1 MAYING
7 LQMAGFDP
15 NHLVSGMILQVRT
28 DGGEKL
34 SIRGC
39 PGINCEGIRL
49 SVICVVG
56 NLCLSLTQVLIRYI
70 DIIDSSWHIHPN
82 LPKNFRRSLNS
93 WRFFSYCWQL
103 VITFLPVIYCKFRD
117 LGDGAAEKTNHE
129 MLEVFPTLVQRKMA
143 CSRFGR
149 ARNAVWWIGMIRS
162 SPWTT
167 RPVPWRRWHVAKTNI
182 HLNANTT
189 KVAGNFFVGFGS
201 ERWQGEIWNERFK
214 I

>member
-70 DIIDSSWHIHPN
+70 DIIDSS
-82 LPKNFRRSLNS
+82 
-93 WRFFSYCWQL
+93 
-103 VITFLPVIYCKFRD
+103 
-117 LGDGAAEKTNHE
+117 
-129 MLEVFPTLVQRKMA
+129 
-143 CSRFGR
+143 
-149 ARNAVWWIGMIRS
+149 
-162 SPWTT
+162 
-167 RPVPWRRWHVAKTNI
+167 
-182 HLNANTT
+182 
-189 KVAGNFFVGFGS
+189 
-201 ERWQGEIWNERFK
+201 
-214 I
+214 